1 MRTSMSFSPR
11 TVEELARSRRAR
23 WKHGLC
29 SAETRAEHRRAREL
43 LIQSRELL
51 KQIRADCFT
60 VHGVHPTVSLLVL
73 R

>member
-1 MRTSMSFSPR
+1 MLVLTGRLEIKMIHGR
-11 TVEELARSRRAR
+11 EARDS
-23 WKHGLC
+23 
-29 SAETRAEHRRAREL
+29 RAEHRRAREL

-60 VHGVHPTVSLLVL
+60 VHGVHPTVSLPVL